1 MSDFAN
7 RTVKVLDPLTL
18 TVLLEQGDID
28 YTMCEYWDCTM
39 AHRPGDAAAEA
50 FSQHWRRQPPVQHT
64 CCLACLCKRTGWF
77 HDAEDNRA
85 ALVDAVTKG
94 NFQITRVWLRTSL
107 TQCSGCGHLPHKPLN
122 PNWLDFIK

>member
-28 YTMCEYWDCTM
+28 YTMCEYWDCTV